1 MHSIIISL
9 TLGRMIQAQCITKS
23 KNLYLPRFIDVND
36 QYKRWDSYV
45 NIEKVNG
52 KEEKDKREEKNEKSE
67 SD

>member
-1 MHSIIISL
+1 
-9 TLGRMIQAQCITKS
+9 MIQAQCITKS